1 MARKAK
7 QKGKAGDAVNY
18 ITRSQ
23 VLVPSACHVQACRLG
38 LRMLTQSLAQA
49 LKKLQLS
56 LADFRRLCILKGVY
70 PRDPKKKAGGKDKT
84 YYALK
89 DILFIMHEPVLDK
102 LREMRAHKNKTVKA
116 KSKKDNFKVELL
128 EKHKPFY
135 LLDRLVKE
143 RFPTFVDAVRDMD
156 DALSMAT
163 LFANLPSTETI
174 EAKRTL
180 NCRRLVHEFFN
191 YVVMSRSLRKVFLS
205 IKGCYFQASIQGQDV
220 TWLVPYEFVQE
231 LPLDVD
237 YRVMMTFLEFYET
250 QLHFINYK
258 LYSGMGLKYPPKID
272 EAAHAANVGINAFRV
287 EKKGDA
293 GMSAQNVAAQPSA
306 GPMGG
311 EEEVNAEQR
320 KAIAGKVKALKKKI
334 KNIERDAP
342 AGPDSGADGPEKD
355 LDAEMGGSDDE
366 DDEQDVSG
374 REGTLLGS
382 LKIFLSREVPR
393 QLLEVMAGAFG
404 AQVGWEGEGSP
415 FAESDQTITHQI
427 VDRNTQRH
435 LFLSREY
442 VQPQWLADTVNAG
455 LPMPVAPYGP
465 GCVPP
470 PHISPFVND
479 DEEG

>member
-1 MARKAK
+1 MFDFFSARRPSTLASEAMIATSHPLSTA
-7 QKGKAGDAVNY
+7 AGLE
-18 ITRSQ
+18 I
-23 VLVPSACHVQACRLG
+23 
-38 LRMLTQSLAQA
+38 
-49 LKKLQLS
+49 LS
-56 LADFRRLCILKGVY
+56 
-70 PRDPKKKAGGKDKT
+70 AGGN
-84 YYALK
+84 A
-89 DILFIMHEPVLDK
+89 
-102 LREMRAHKNKTVKA
+102 
-116 KSKKDNFKVELL
+116 
-128 EKHKPFY
+128 
-135 LLDRLVKE
+135 
-143 RFPTFVDAVRDMD
+143 VDAAICAVSVQCVVDPLMTGIGGD
-156 DALSMAT
+156 CFALYA
-163 LFANLPSTETI
+163 P
-174 EAKRTL
+174 
-180 NCRRLVHEFFN
+180 
-191 YVVMSRSLRKVFLS
+191 
-205 IKGCYFQASIQGQDV
+205 KG
-220 TWLVPYEFVQE
+220 
-231 LPLDVD
+231 
-237 YRVMMTFLEFYET
+237 
-250 QLHFINYK
+250 
-258 LYSGMGLKYPPKID
+258 
-272 EAAHAANVGINAFRV
+272 
-287 EKKGDA
+287 
-293 GMSAQNVAAQPSA
+293 
-306 GPMGG
+306 
-311 EEEVNAEQR
+311 
-320 KAIAGKVKALKKKI
+320 GKVKALKKKI